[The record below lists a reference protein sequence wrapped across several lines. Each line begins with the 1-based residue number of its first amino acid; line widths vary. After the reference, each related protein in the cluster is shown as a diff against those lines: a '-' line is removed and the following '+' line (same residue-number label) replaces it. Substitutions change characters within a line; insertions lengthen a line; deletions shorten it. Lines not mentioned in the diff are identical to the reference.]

1 MAQLNIHLNAD
12 LEENLAR
19 LVRLKGLR
27 SKSDAVRIAVKEAVE
42 RETRM
47 RTTVDFGQWI
57 GLALKAPINRKPR
70 FQTDDDVW
78 GEERGR

>member
-47 RTTVDFGQWI
+47 RTTIDFRQWI
-57 GLALKAPINRKPR
+57 GLGLKAPVNRKPR
-70 FQTDDDVW
+70 FQSDDDVW